1 MYRVTLFLF
10 AIFLIIKISGCGAY
24 RDVPASDE
32 QAVEYENKKIKVEA
46 SLFDARLY
54 KDNKPTSFR
63 LEVFQTDTLLGVAG
77 RGYLGK
83 GAFKGWMRQDSLMI
97 YFPTTKEYL
106 YEATSDLLRSDGC
119 VSDIFGLDIMR
130 CFQERP
136 QNDGSGENFVIMP
149 VEKEKNKS
157 QYVIYQKDCPWQ
169 LEILYD
175 LRKKGWRIKKF
186 EFTNGDNFI
195 LKGQRREY
203 KPNAGV
209 KLKRFRLDIPP
220 GAVRITL

>member
-1 MYRVTLFLF
+1 MYRPTLFPF
-10 AIFLIIKISGCGAY
+10 AILLIITISGCGAY
-24 RDVPASDE
+24 RDVPEGHE
-32 QAVEYENKKIKVEA
+32 QKVEYENKKIKVEA

-97 YFPTTKEYL
+97 YFPTAKEYL
-106 YEATSDLLRSDGC
+106 YEATADLLRSEGC
-119 VSDIFGLDIMR
+119 MSDIFGLDLLS
-130 CFQERP
+130 CFRERP
-136 QNDGSGENFVIMP
+136 QNDGYGDNLVIMP
-149 VEKEKNKS
+149 VEKEKKKA

-169 LEILYD
+169 LVIFYD

-186 EFTNGDNFI
+186 EFTNGDDFT

-203 KPNAGV
+203 KPNARV
-209 KLKRFRLDIPP
+209 KLKRFRLEIPP

>member
-1 MYRVTLFLF
+1 MNRINFFPLSLLL
-10 AIFLIIKISGCGAY
+10 IFIISGCGAY
-24 RDVPASDE
+24 RDIPEGDE
-32 QAVEYENKKIKVEA
+32 ETVEYLNKKIKVEA

-106 YEATSDLLRSDGC
+106 YEATVDLLRNDSC
-119 VSDIFGLDIMR
+119 VSDIFGLDLLN
-130 CFQERP
+130 CFREFP
-136 QNDGSGENFVIMP
+136 QNDGFNEDLVILP
-149 VEKEKNKS
+149 VEKEKKKA
-157 QYVIYQKDCPWQ
+157 QYVIYQKNCPWQ

-175 LRKKGWRIKKF
+175 LRKKGWRIKNF
-186 EFTNGDNFI
+186 DFSNGDNFT
-195 LKGQRREY
+195 LKGKRREY
-203 KPNAGV
+203 KPNARV
-209 KLKRFRLDIPP
+209 KLKRFLLDIPP
-220 GAVRITL
+220 GTVRINP